1 MLLLVDNSKLILWTN
16 KIDAN
21 NITIIIR
28 GDIML
33 KVKNLSKIYPKND
46 NKALNNINMTIE
58 KKEIVG
64 LVGPNG
70 AGKTT
75 FINIISG
82 LLTKNKG
89 DIYINKMKLNKK
101 NKYKIMK
108 KIGVTFEGARNLY
121 WALNVVNNF
130 KYFGTIKGATKKLL
144 KDNITFFSKK
154 FGIESLL
161 QSKVKTLSR
170 GQKQRVSI
178 VSSLLHDPQMLIYD
192 EPTNGLDIES
202 RTMLINYFKR
212 IKNELE
218 KTILITSHDTEF
230 LRKVVDRFIILNEGK
245 IIKKFKNKNMSNEE
259 IEKKYHQ
266 AIS

>member
-1 MLLLVDNSKLILWTN
+1 
-16 KIDAN
+16 
-21 NITIIIR
+21 
-28 GDIML
+28 ML

-89 DIYINKMKLNKK
+89 DIYINKMQLNKK

-130 KYFGTIKGATKKLL
+130 KYFGTIKGANKKLL

-230 LRKVVDRFIILNEGK
+230 LRRVVDRFIILNEGK
-245 IIKKFKNKNMSNEE
+245 IIKKFNNKNMSNEE